1 MMKGFVLDE
10 FQRMVEHQY
19 GLETYD
25 QLVRSC
31 QLASGGAYTTVGEYD
46 HDELIQLVEALAG
59 LTGRTVST
67 TYHEFGRS
75 IFDSYFCRCPQMV
88 PAFTS
93 LKELLK
99 NIEPAIHV
107 EVRKL
112 YPNATLPTFYFE
124 EHSDDHWTVTYDSQ
138 RPFADFAEGILRAA
152 VEHYEASVEMVREDL
167 VEGMSARF
175 NFYVSRNEPVGSCRT
190 S

>member
-1 MMKGFVLDE
+1 MKGFVLDE
-10 FQRMVEHQY
+10 FQRMVEQQY
-19 GLETYD
+19 GLTTYD

-31 QLASGGAYTTVGEYD
+31 QLATDGAYTTVGEYD
-46 HDELIQLVEALAG
+46 HHELIQLVEALARS
-59 LTGRTVST
+59 TGRTIST
-67 TYHEFGRS
+67 TYREFGRS

-88 PAFTS
+88 SAFTS

-112 YPNATLPTFYFE
+112 YPNANLPTFYFE
-124 EHSDDHWTVTYDSQ
+124 EHSDDHWTVTYDSN
-138 RPFADFAEGILRAA
+138 RPFADFAEGILQAA
-152 VEHYEASVEMVREDL
+152 VEHYEEPIELVREDL
-167 VEGMSARF
+167 VEETSARF
-175 NFYVSRNEPVGSCRT
+175 NFYVSRNETVGSCRT